1 MIAPLLTLPPR
12 KKFQRESRE
21 AVTFFTI
28 GYEQSNPQAFLE
40 RLRSHQITLVV
51 DVRQMPLSRKKG
63 FSKNQ
68 LRELLAGEGIDY
80 LHLKTLGAPKELRD
94 RLRQNGSWSEYTQ
107 GYEKVLATQNHEIKT
122 LINLA
127 RESQICLLCFERDPE
142 VCHRSLVAEKMRMQ
156 ENSHNFKV
164 EHIRY

>member
-1 MIAPLLTLPPR
+1 
-12 KKFQRESRE
+12 
-21 AVTFFTI
+21 
-28 GYEQSNPQAFLE
+28 
-40 RLRSHQITLVV
+40 
-51 DVRQMPLSRKKG
+51 MPLSRKKG

-142 VCHRSLVAEKMRMQ
+142 VCHRSLVAEKIRMQ